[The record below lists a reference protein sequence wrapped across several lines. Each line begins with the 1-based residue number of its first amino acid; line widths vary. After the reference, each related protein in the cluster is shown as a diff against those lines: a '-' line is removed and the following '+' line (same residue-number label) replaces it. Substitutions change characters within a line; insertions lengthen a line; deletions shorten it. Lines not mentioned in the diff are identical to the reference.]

1 MGDESE
7 TVEEEKLEIISF
19 DEETIINSESFD
31 AEYFEAIQCAV
42 ELGKL
47 DKAKIYEKISKKYE
61 SEFGEEAIEAAFAEF
76 VDFAFGDEEEV
87 DEEETEAVD
96 DESEEEVDVNSE
108 EYRKEMD
115 GALNSVRRL
124 AAKHQEVLVDEVCGA
139 FKSLNGSEPSV
150 SELSSIFSAI
160 KMEFAE
166 ETRKEF
172 LDDIE
177 EVEEEESDE
186 EEEQEEVNVD

>member
-1 MGDESE
+1 MGM
-7 TVEEEKLEIISF
+7 
-19 DEETIINSESFD
+19 
-31 AEYFEAIQCAV
+31 
-42 ELGKL
+42 
-47 DKAKIYEKISKKYE
+47 YEKISKKYQ
-61 SEFGEEAIEAAFAEF
+61 SEFGDEVI
-76 VDFAFGDEEEV
+76 EEEF
-87 DEEETEAVD
+87 EAEETEAVG

-108 EYRKEMD
+108 EYRKEMAE
-115 GALNSVRRL
+115 ALYSVREL
-124 AAKHQEVLVDEVCGA
+124 AVKHQESLVDEICDA

-177 EVEEEESDE
+177 EEQSTEEEEE
-186 EEEQEEVNVD
+186 EVVNVD

>member
-1 MGDESE
+1 MGNA
-7 TVEEEKLEIISF
+7 EEEKLETISF
-19 DEETIINSESFD
+19 DEEAIINSESFD

-42 ELGKL
+42 DLGKL
-47 DKAKIYEKISKKYE
+47 DKAKIYEKISKKYQ
-61 SEFGEEAIEAAFAEF
+61 SEFGDEVIEEAFEQF
-76 VDFAFGDEEEV
+76 VDFEFVEEAEAESNEEEV
-87 DEEETEAVD
+87 VG

-108 EYRKEMD
+108 EYRKEMAE
-115 GALNSVRRL
+115 ALYSVREL
-124 AAKHQEVLVDEVCGA
+124 AAKHQESLVDEICGA

-177 EVEEEESDE
+177 EESEEE
-186 EEEQEEVNVD
+186 EEEQEEVVNVD